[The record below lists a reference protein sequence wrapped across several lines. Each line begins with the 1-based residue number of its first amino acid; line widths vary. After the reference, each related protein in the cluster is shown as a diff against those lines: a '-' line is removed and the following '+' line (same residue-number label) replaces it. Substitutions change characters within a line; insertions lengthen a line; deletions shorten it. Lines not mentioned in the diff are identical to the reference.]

1 MQEIDVALSDVLVGM
16 LALWLGSRVARHCRS
31 KSLHGALHIVFYA
44 AAAGAWLGAI
54 WHGFY
59 ASDQGALSVAL
70 WRLTMLSVG
79 VTAYGFALFG
89 TGLLVSKQQ
98 AWLWLFRA
106 VLLIYALSLLVSDD
120 FRLAIA
126 IYIPAVLLALAGLV
140 RRGNP
145 AGAAG
150 LVLVLLASA
159 YQQWGPDL
167 HADWLTHNTVYHLI
181 LLPSLMLFWLGA
193 SSERQ

>member
-1 MQEIDVALSDVLVGM
+1 MALSDVLVGM